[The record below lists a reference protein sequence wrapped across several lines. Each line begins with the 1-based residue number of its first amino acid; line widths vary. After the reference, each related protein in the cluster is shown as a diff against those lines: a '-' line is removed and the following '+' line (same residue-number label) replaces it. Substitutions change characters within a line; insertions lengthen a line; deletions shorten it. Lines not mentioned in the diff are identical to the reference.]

1 MVRHR
6 LVNVRGTQRT
16 VAMPRHADVVDP
28 RTLTTIQISR
38 SVTVAE
44 RAEHLSVHRY
54 NERGTQRTVAV
65 PQHVDVVDT
74 SPPDYTYANTAA

>member
-1 MVRHR
+1 MCHR

-16 VAMPRHADVVDP
+16 VAMPQHVDVVDLP
-28 RTLTTIQISR
+28 LLTTIQISR

-44 RAEHLSVHRY
+44 RAEQLSVHRY

-65 PQHVDVVDT
+65 PQHVDVVDP
-74 SPPDYTYANTAA
+74 SRPDYTYANTAA